1 MSQPARVGDRMRP
14 GEAGGID
21 DDGEHERLQDELLEL
36 EHRIASTRA
45 RSLTGAPPGRMGSS
59 KGEWRGHEI
68 VTDTGLQ

>member
-45 RSLTGAPPGRMGSS
+45 RSLTGAPLA
-59 KGEWRGHEI
+59 EWDQVKASGA
-68 VTDTGLQ
+68 VTKL